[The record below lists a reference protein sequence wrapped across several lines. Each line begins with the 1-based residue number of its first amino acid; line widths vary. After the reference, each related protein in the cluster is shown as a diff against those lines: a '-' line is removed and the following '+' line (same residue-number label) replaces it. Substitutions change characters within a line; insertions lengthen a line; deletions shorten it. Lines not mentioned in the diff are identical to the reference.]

1 VKARYSGN
9 DAATQQEFTKVQEL
23 IYELRVDQVMTTPV
37 ITLSPESP
45 MNEAK
50 ELMRFHRVSGLPI
63 ANDGA
68 IRGILSIEDVI
79 RWLERG
85 GGESPA
91 ADWMT
96 RKVQTV
102 KGDEAA
108 VQAIAK
114 FGRYKVGRLPVV
126 DRTGALIGIVT
137 SGDIIGRALRV
148 LDARYREEETRRGSA
163 RCTLDELVGEGS
175 AFVLRYEVAPK
186 DFQRAGYAATRV
198 KRVLDGLGMDRKIV
212 RRAGI
217 AAYEAEMNLSI
228 HTDNGGVLLA
238 EIAPEAVVIEA
249 TDEGPGIVDVS
260 QALTAGFSSAPD
272 WIRELGFGAG
282 MGLNNMKN
290 AADRFDIESEPGKGT
305 TVRIQ
310 IDLNAGRGAQ

>member
-1 VKARYSGN
+1 MKARYSGN

-23 IYELRVDQVMTTPV
+23 IYELRVDQVMTAPV
-37 ITLSPESP
+37 ITLTPHHS

-50 ELMRFHRVSGLPI
+50 EMMRFHRISGLPV
-63 ANDGA
+63 ASDGT
-68 IRGILSIEDVI
+68 IDGILSIEDII
-79 RWLERG
+79 RWLESG
-85 GGESPA
+85 GRESQTS
-91 ADWMT
+91 DWMT

-102 KGDEAA
+102 RADEAA

-126 DRTGALIGIVT
+126 DRDGALIGIVT

-148 LDARYREEETRRGSA
+148 LDARYREDEARRGSV
-163 RCTLDELVGEGS
+163 RCTLEELVGEGS
-175 AFVLRYEVAPK
+175 AFVLRYEVASR

-228 HTDNGGVLLA
+228 HTARGGILKA

-249 TDEGPGIVDVS
+249 ADDGPGIADIE
-260 QALTAGFSSAPD
+260 QALTTGYSSAPD

-282 MGLNNMKN
+282 MGLTNMRN
-290 AADRFDIESEPGKGT
+290 AADSFEIDSELGKGT
-305 TVRIQ
+305 TVRVQ
-310 IDLNAGRGAQ
+310 INLNAAKGAL